1 MRTSVPFL
9 LTSRTTSSYSL
20 TTEKSY
26 PQRSGPHLRTRFL
39 AHVRTRKDPP
49 FLSLTRARARA
60 LALLNTRMGRG
71 GVRWVGWGG
80 VGWGGIRA
88 SMARRKHR
96 HCNLIILSF
105 SLALPNTRMGWGGVG
120 RRGTQP
126 PTGQRDNG
134 NGTTGQRD
142 NGTTGQRHNGATW
155 QRDNGTTGQRDTGQR
170 DRQTEPNGTTGQRDN
185 GTTG

>member
-1 MRTSVPFL
+1 M
-9 LTSRTTSSYSL
+9 
-20 TTEKSY
+20 
-26 PQRSGPHLRTRFL
+26 
-39 AHVRTRKDPP
+39 
-49 FLSLTRARARA
+49 
-60 LALLNTRMGRG
+60 
-71 GVRWVGWGG
+71 
-80 VGWGGIRA
+80 GWGGIRA

-142 NGTTGQRHNGATW
+142 NGTTGQRG
-155 QRDNGTTGQRDTGQR
+155 NGTTGQRDTGQR

-185 GTTG
+185 GITGQRDTGQRDRQTEPNGTTGQPDNGTVVNGTTGQRDRGAKRYNGQTRQRGQTVQGANGPTGQRDRGTEPTVFLPVYP